1 MRILAIADETDRSL
15 TVDRLR
21 EIGPDVILSCGD
33 LGFDYLDYVSSAANA
48 SLVYVPG
55 NHDPEV
61 GKPDPAPMAGL
72 MRFEDVWGGGSG
84 GSEEPTQPSG
94 INADRRIVTVKGLT
108 VAGLGGSIKY
118 REGPNQY
125 TDKQMAARV
134 RRLRLDARLYRKS
147 VDILITH
154 SPPQGIGDEG
164 DGPHRGFA
172 SFVPLIEALQP
183 PLMLHGHV
191 HPHGFVKPDR
201 QLGGTRIVNVIPHK
215 ILEIDL

>member
-15 TVDRLR
+15 TAGRLR
-21 EIGPDVILSCGD
+21 EISPDIVLSCGD

-48 SLVYVPG
+48 TLVYVPG

-61 GKPDPAPMAGL
+61 GKADPSPIAGL
-72 MRFEDVWGGGSG
+72 MRFEDVWGGGTADDAAP
-84 GSEEPTQPSG
+84 EACG

-125 TDKQMAARV
+125 TDKQMASRA
-134 RRLRLDARLYRKS
+134 RRLRWRARLHRKP
-147 VDILITH
+147 VDVLITH
-154 SPPQGIGDEG
+154 SPPRGLGDDG

-172 SFVPLIEALQP
+172 SFVPLVEALQP
-183 PLMLHGHV
+183 QLMLHGHI

-215 ILEIDL
+215 VLEIEA